1 MGFVDLLITDNKNLY
16 TVIEFKNIQIPYL
29 GLKGEDNIDK
39 AKQLEAMGLN
49 KILGLKFKDDKYRS
63 GTIQNWIDGRKR
75 NSPNSGSVRKQL
87 QPYITGPTVQ
97 KEIADKIFH
106 AFVVVIVGSRQI
118 LVREMDRH
126 GNWVNEFK
134 LAN

>member
-1 MGFVDLLITDNKNLY
+1 M
-16 TVIEFKNIQIPYL
+16 
-29 GLKGEDNIDK
+29 GLKGEDNIGK
-39 AKQLEAMGLN
+39 AKELETMGLN
-49 KILGLKFKDDKYRS
+49 KILGLKFKDDKYQS

-87 QPYITGPTVQ
+87 QSYITGPTVQ
-97 KEIADKIFH
+97 KEIADKNFY